1 MSHSDEAP
9 LSVLYNVSS
18 LSPLSLSPLPPPPIS
33 SRNWSGS
40 GSCRSMEI
48 WVHTVYVIVAS
59 INALLIC
66 SGLQPS
72 IHIIHLH
79 ALQSPKLLLH
89 TCTHIW
95 EKNTHGLADRERNQ
109 NTRKKT
115 TWAETGAG
123 RTTNRMCVHFLVCV
137 RSRYLNIRVLIGY
150 RYTSAHLHT
159 KNCQLEQQRRNHRL
173 DKNETNSNG
182 LLYAICKKNH
192 NNNNWKTWFI
202 YLLINLFSSF
212 ILL

>member
-1 MSHSDEAP
+1 
-9 LSVLYNVSS
+9 
-18 LSPLSLSPLPPPPIS
+18 
-33 SRNWSGS
+33 
-40 GSCRSMEI
+40 MEI
-48 WVHTVYVIVAS
+48 WVRTVYVIVAS

-95 EKNTHGLADRERNQ
+95 EKKQ
-109 NTRKKT
+109 NKTKHTRARRQGEKPEYEGKKT

-137 RSRYLNIRVLIGY
+137 RSRYLTIRVLIGY

-159 KNCQLEQQRRNHRL
+159 KNCQLEQKSQTGS
-173 DKNETNSNG
+173 ETNG
-182 LLYAICKKNH
+182 LLYAIYKK
-192 NNNNWKTWFI
+192 TIIIIIVRLGLFI
-202 YLLINLFSSF
+202 F
-212 ILL
+212 

>member
-1 MSHSDEAP
+1 
-9 LSVLYNVSS
+9 
-18 LSPLSLSPLPPPPIS
+18 
-33 SRNWSGS
+33 
-40 GSCRSMEI
+40 MEI
-48 WVHTVYVIVAS
+48 WVRTVYVIVAS

-137 RSRYLNIRVLIGY
+137 RSRYLTIRVLIGY

-192 NNNNWKTWFI
+192 NNNNWKTWFM

>member
-1 MSHSDEAP
+1 
-9 LSVLYNVSS
+9 
-18 LSPLSLSPLPPPPIS
+18 
-33 SRNWSGS
+33 
-40 GSCRSMEI
+40 MEI
-48 WVHTVYVIVAS
+48 WVRTVYVIVAS

-95 EKNTHGLADRERNQ
+95 EKKKHTDSQTGRE
-109 NTRKKT
+109 TRIRGKKQREQGQEQEGQQT
-115 TWAETGAG
+115 E
-123 RTTNRMCVHFLVCV
+123 CVSTSLFVFM
-137 RSRYLNIRVLIGY
+137 SRYLTIRVLIGY

-159 KNCQLEQQRRNHRL
+159 KNCQLEQQRRNHGL

-182 LLYAICKKNH
+182 LLYSICNLLD
-192 NNNNWKTWFI
+192 NNCKTWFI
-202 YLLINLFSSF
+202 YLLIRLF
-212 ILL
+212 